1 MSIAAEP
8 LPRIRFPG
16 RIKLL
21 LSLLLAI
28 TVVTGLLAYILS
40 GLFQGGKTTYVRDL
54 TALVAAHAAD
64 NVNATLQGYHQH
76 LESVGRLLQDRTL
89 PPQEKTKRI
98 ETLFDNMPDFLSVSV
113 YRGKVE
119 EGHAFSARALQ
130 AAHLTQDELAHL
142 FVAQPLPFERVGNGR
157 PFVLNTTFK
166 PTAPV
171 FTLTAPLVVDG
182 ARLIATATID
192 LRTLLRVPQD
202 DGIFDVYVMD
212 NDGNVLASK
221 DERRIAARAPPD
233 WLPLDTLRLIV
244 PLAQG
249 RAAAISAEYVARDI
263 GMVGGF
269 ANIELTN
276 MIVGVEIPSSAA
288 HHTVQGFL
296 NGLTRVSVTL
306 LVISALLSLIWSR
319 RIARPVKK
327 LSHAAL
333 KIGQGDFGV
342 HVDVRGNDEMGE
354 LARSFNRMAAEL
366 HRRDEALKQAQAALV
381 QSEKMAAFGQLSAGI
396 AHEVKNPLAGILGY
410 AQLSMRK
417 LDKDSPVYRHLSLIE
432 KETKRCK
439 TIIDNLMKFARQEA
453 VEMQASD
460 LNQTVEEACVIVDHQ
475 LGLHHVRLH
484 KELGADLPPFM
495 GNANQIEQ
503 VLVNLMINAG
513 QAMEEKGGTV
523 TLTTRLADTR
533 TLEIRVSDTG
543 PGIPEEIKAKL
554 FEPFFT
560 TKPAGKGTG
569 LGLAVSYG
577 IVRDHHGDIGVED
590 AEGHGACFVVTLPM
604 ALRPFDPA
612 AAAGGAPLK

>member
-1 MSIAAEP
+1 MAEFTPRCSDGAAAPALAARASSPHARASAGPHTMSIAAEP

-40 GLFQGGKTTYVRDL
+40 GLIQGGKPTYVRDL

-64 NVNATLQGYHQH
+64 NVNATLQGYHQR

-171 FTLTAPLVVDG
+171 FTLPAPLVVDG

-192 LRTLLRVPQD
+192 LRPLLRVPQA

-212 NDGNVLASK
+212 NDGNVL
-221 DERRIAARAPPD
+221 
-233 WLPLDTLRLIV
+233 
-244 PLAQG
+244 
-249 RAAAISAEYVARDI
+249 
-263 GMVGGF
+263 GG
-269 ANIELTN
+269 
-276 MIVGVEIPSSAA
+276 
-288 HHTVQGFL
+288 
-296 NGLTRVSVTL
+296 
-306 LVISALLSLIWSR
+306 
-319 RIARPVKK
+319 K
-327 LSHAAL
+327 
-333 KIGQGDFGV
+333 
-342 HVDVRGNDEMGE
+342 DEMGL
-354 LARSFNRMAAEL
+354 LAHNNKHKTTEQ
-366 HRRDEALKQAQAALV
+366 HRRNETLKQAQAALV

-417 LDKDSPVYRHLSLIE
+417 LDKD
-432 KETKRCK
+432 
-439 TIIDNLMKFARQEA
+439 
-453 VEMQASD
+453 
-460 LNQTVEEACVIVDHQ
+460 
-475 LGLHHVRLH
+475 
-484 KELGADLPPFM
+484 
-495 GNANQIEQ
+495 
-503 VLVNLMINAG
+503 
-513 QAMEEKGGTV
+513 
-523 TLTTRLADTR
+523 
-533 TLEIRVSDTG
+533 
-543 PGIPEEIKAKL
+543 
-554 FEPFFT
+554 
-560 TKPAGKGTG
+560 
-569 LGLAVSYG
+569 
-577 IVRDHHGDIGVED
+577 
-590 AEGHGACFVVTLPM
+590 
-604 ALRPFDPA
+604 
-612 AAAGGAPLK
+612 